1 MKRLLWRKN
10 CAKYGKELI
19 KSREEKSSRP
29 LVFYWIGEKK
39 MVSLNSVVNENN
51 NALNASANGKVTRQI
66 FVTGGVASSLGKGL
80 SASSLG
86 QILRSR
92 GLSVTMQKFDPYLNV
107 DPGTMNPF
115 QHGEVFVTDDG
126 AETDLDIGHYE
137 RFLDEN
143 LDQSANV
150 TTGQVYSTVIAKER
164 RGEYLGDT
172 VQVIPHITDEI
183 KARMRYAAEIE
194 NAPDI
199 IITEI
204 GGTVGDIE
212 SLPFMEAARQV
223 RRDVGRQN
231 VFFSTYLWCPLSALP
246 ANSKRS
252 LLSIPLQH
260 YVVWVSCPM
269 A

>member
-19 KSREEKSSRP
+19 KSREEKRSRP

-92 GLSVTMQKFDPYLNV
+92 GLSVTMQIFDPYLNV

-115 QHGEVFVTDDG
+115 QHG
-126 AETDLDIGHYE
+126 
-137 RFLDEN
+137 
-143 LDQSANV
+143 
-150 TTGQVYSTVIAKER
+150 
-164 RGEYLGDT
+164 
-172 VQVIPHITDEI
+172 
-183 KARMRYAAEIE
+183 
-194 NAPDI
+194 
-199 IITEI
+199 
-204 GGTVGDIE
+204 
-212 SLPFMEAARQV
+212 
-223 RRDVGRQN
+223 
-231 VFFSTYLWCPLSALP
+231 
-246 ANSKRS
+246 
-252 LLSIPLQH
+252 
-260 YVVWVSCPM
+260 
-269 A
+269 